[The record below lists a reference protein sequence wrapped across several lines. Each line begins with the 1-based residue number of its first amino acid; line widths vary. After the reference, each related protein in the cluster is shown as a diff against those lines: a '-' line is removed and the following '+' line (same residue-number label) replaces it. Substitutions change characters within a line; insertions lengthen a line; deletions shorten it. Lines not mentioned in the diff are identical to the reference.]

1 MALTFKSIYE
11 KAINLF
17 DDPIIQRAYVED
29 TVRWERMM
37 YPHLEN
43 GVNQFSNP
51 TKIAYLLVDQK
62 LPTGQVEVF
71 EGNGTAVYNTGAD
84 FTPEADADFSFRIGT
99 QYDRSATYENG
110 VVTFSREVPVGSKC
124 EVRWYSAGQFNTD
137 FKEAA
142 SATTSASVIA
152 YKVRD
157 ILARALVVSWAT
169 NEEDFVLDIRRNL
182 NDTDF
187 KLYSEANSIRSKV
200 EWVNQLKFQLDTLT
214 TKLAWD
220 LVSRKYHG
228 GNYYG

>member
-17 DDPIIQRAYVED
+17 DDPIIRRSYIED
-29 TVRWERMM
+29 TVRWERQM

-43 GVNQFSNP
+43 GISQFSNP

-62 LPTGQVEVF
+62 LPSGQVEVF
-71 EGNGTAVYNTGAD
+71 DGNGTAVYNVSAD
-84 FTPEADADFSFRIGT
+84 FVPEEGAEFSFRIGT
-99 QYDRSATYENG
+99 QYDHAARYDNG
-110 VVTFSREVPVGSKC
+110 VVTFSREVPTGSKC
-124 EVRWYSAGQFNTD
+124 GVEWYSPGQFNTD

-142 SATTSASVIA
+142 SPTTPASVIA

-157 ILARALVVSWAT
+157 ILARALVLAWAT
-169 NEEDFVLDIRRNL
+169 NEEDFLLDIRRNL

-200 EWVNQLKFQLDTLT
+200 EWVNQLKFQLDSLT

-220 LVSRKYHG
+220 VVSRKYHG

>member
-71 EGNGTAVYNTGAD
+71 EGNGTSVYNTSAD
-84 FTPEADADFSFRIGT
+84 FVPEADSDFSFRIGT
-99 QYDRSATYENG
+99 QYDHSATYENG

-137 FKEAA
+137 FREAA

>member
-1 MALTFKSIYE
+1 
-11 KAINLF
+11 
-17 DDPIIQRAYVED
+17 
-29 TVRWERMM
+29 M

>member
-29 TVRWERMM
+29 AVRFERLM

-51 TKIAYLLVDQK
+51 TKIAYLLIDQK
-62 LPTGQVEVF
+62 LPTGQVETFV
-71 EGNGTAVYNTGAD
+71 GNGSAEYSVSEGFSPEEGA
-84 FTPEADADFSFRIGT
+84 EFSFHIGN
-99 QYDRSATYENG
+99 QYDIAAKYENG
-110 VVTFSREVPVGSKC
+110 VVAFSKEIPEGTVCGV
-124 EVRWYSAGQFNTD
+124 EWYSAGQFNTD

-142 SATTSASVIA
+142 SSTTSADVIT

-157 ILARALVVSWAT
+157 ILARALVIAWAT
-169 NEEDFVLDIRRNL
+169 NEENYMLDIKNIL
-182 NDTDF
+182 QDSDF
-187 KLYSEANSIRSKV
+187 KLYSNANSIRAKV
-200 EWVNQLKFQLDTLT
+200 EWLNQLKFQLDSLT

-220 LVSRKYHG
+220 VVSRKYHG

>member
-71 EGNGTAVYNTGAD
+71 EGNGTSVYNTSAD
-84 FTPEADADFSFRIGT
+84 FVPEADSDFSFRIGT

-137 FKEAA
+137 FREAA

>member
-17 DDPIIQRAYVED
+17 DDPIIRRSYIED
-29 TVRWERMM
+29 TVRWERQM

-43 GVNQFSNP
+43 GISQFSNP

-62 LPTGQVEVF
+62 LPSGQVEVF
-71 EGNGTAVYNTGAD
+71 DGNGTAVYNVSAD
-84 FTPEADADFSFRIGT
+84 FVPEEGAEFSFRIGT
-99 QYDRSATYENG
+99 QYDHAAKYENG
-110 VVTFSREVPVGSKC
+110 VVTFSREVPTGSKC
-124 EVRWYSAGQFNTD
+124 GVEWYSPGQFNTD

-142 SATTSASVIA
+142 SSTTPANVIA

-157 ILARALVVSWAT
+157 ILARALVLAWAT
-169 NEEDFVLDIRRNL
+169 NEEDFLLDIRRNL

-200 EWVNQLKFQLDTLT
+200 EWVNQLKFQLDSLT

-220 LVSRKYHG
+220 VVSRKYHG
-228 GNYYG
+228 GNYYV

>member
-17 DDPIIQRAYVED
+17 DDPIIQRSYVED

-71 EGNGTAVYNTGAD
+71 EGNGTAVYNTSAD
-84 FTPEADADFSFRIGT
+84 FIPESDADFSFRIGT

>member
-17 DDPIIQRAYVED
+17 DDPIIRRSYIED
-29 TVRWERMM
+29 TVRWERQM

-43 GVNQFSNP
+43 GINQFSNP

-62 LPTGQVEVF
+62 LPSGQVEVF
-71 EGNGTAVYNTGAD
+71 DGNGTAVYNVSAD
-84 FTPEADADFSFRIGT
+84 FVPEEGAEFSFRIGT
-99 QYDRSATYENG
+99 QYDPAARQDDG
-110 VVTFSREVPVGSKC
+110 VVTFSREVPAGSKC
-124 EVRWYSAGQFNTD
+124 GVQWYSPGQFNTD

-142 SATTSASVIA
+142 SPTTSAAVIA

-157 ILARALVVSWAT
+157 ILARALVLAWAT
-169 NEEDFVLDIRRNL
+169 NEEDFLLDIRRNL

-200 EWVNQLKFQLDTLT
+200 EWVNQLKFQLDSLT

-220 LVSRKYHG
+220 VVSRKYHG

>member
-17 DDPIIQRAYVED
+17 DDPIIRRSYIED
-29 TVRWERMM
+29 TVRWERQM

-43 GVNQFSNP
+43 GINQFSNP

-62 LPTGQVEVF
+62 LPSGQVDVF
-71 EGNGTAVYNTGAD
+71 DGNGTAVYNVSAD
-84 FTPEADADFSFRIGT
+84 FVPEEGAEFSFRIGT
-99 QYDRSATYENG
+99 QYDHAARYDNG
-110 VVTFSREVPVGSKC
+110 VVTFSREVPTGSKC
-124 EVRWYSAGQFNTD
+124 GVEWYSPGQFNTD

-142 SATTSASVIA
+142 SSTTSADVIA

-157 ILARALVVSWAT
+157 ILARALVLAWAT
-169 NEEDFVLDIRRNL
+169 NEEDFLLDIRRNL

-200 EWVNQLKFQLDTLT
+200 EWVNQLKFQLDSLT

-220 LVSRKYHG
+220 VVSRKYHG

>member
-17 DDPIIQRAYVED
+17 DDPIIRRSYMED
-29 TVRWERMM
+29 TVRWERQM

-43 GVNQFSNP
+43 GINQFSNP

-62 LPTGQVEVF
+62 LPSGQVEVF
-71 EGNGTAVYNTGAD
+71 DGNGTAVYNVSAD
-84 FTPEADADFSFRIGT
+84 FVPEEGAEFSFRIGT
-99 QYDRSATYENG
+99 QYDHAARYDNG
-110 VVTFSREVPVGSKC
+110 VVTFSREVPAGSKC
-124 EVRWYSAGQFNTD
+124 GVEWYFPGQFNTD

-142 SATTSASVIA
+142 SPTTSAAVIA

-157 ILARALVVSWAT
+157 ILARALVLAWAT
-169 NEEDFVLDIRRNL
+169 NEEDFLLDIRRNL

-200 EWVNQLKFQLDTLT
+200 EWVNQLKFQLDSLT

-220 LVSRKYHG
+220 VVSRKYHG

>member
-17 DDPIIQRAYVED
+17 DDPIIRRSYIED
-29 TVRWERMM
+29 TVRWERQM

-43 GVNQFSNP
+43 GINQFSNP

-62 LPTGQVEVF
+62 LPSGQVEVF
-71 EGNGTAVYNTGAD
+71 DGNGTAVYNVSAD
-84 FTPEADADFSFRIGT
+84 FVPEEGAEFSFRIGT
-99 QYDRSATYENG
+99 QYDHAAKYENG
-110 VVTFSREVPVGSKC
+110 VVTFSREVPTGSKC
-124 EVRWYSAGQFNTD
+124 GVEWYSPGQFNTD
-137 FKEAA
+137 FREAA
-142 SATTSASVIA
+142 SATTPASVIA

-157 ILARALVVSWAT
+157 ILARALVLAWAT
-169 NEEDFVLDIRRNL
+169 NEEDFLLDIRRNL

-200 EWVNQLKFQLDTLT
+200 EWVNQLKFQLDSLT

-220 LVSRKYHG
+220 VVSRKYHG

>member
-29 TVRWERMM
+29 TVRWERLM

-43 GVNQFSNP
+43 GINQFSNP

-62 LPTGQVEVF
+62 LPSGQVEVF
-71 EGNGTAVYNTGAD
+71 DGNGTAVYNVSAD
-84 FTPEADADFSFRIGT
+84 FVPEEGAEFSFRIGT
-99 QYDRSATYENG
+99 QYDHAARYDNG
-110 VVTFSREVPVGSKC
+110 VVTFSREVTTGSKC
-124 EVRWYSAGQFNTD
+124 GVEWYSPGQFKTG

-142 SATTSASVIA
+142 SSTTSADVIA

-157 ILARALVVSWAT
+157 ILARALVLAWAT
-169 NEEDFVLDIRRNL
+169 NEEDFLLDIRRNL

-200 EWVNQLKFQLDTLT
+200 EWVNQLKFQLDSLT

-220 LVSRKYHG
+220 VVSRKYHG

>member
-62 LPTGQVEVF
+62 LPAGQVEVF
-71 EGNGTAVYNTGAD
+71 EGNGTAVYNTGVD
-84 FTPEADADFSFRIGT
+84 FVPEADADFSFRIGT

>member
-71 EGNGTAVYNTGAD
+71 EGNGTAVYNTGVD
-84 FTPEADADFSFRIGT
+84 FFPEADADFSFRIGT

>member
-17 DDPIIQRAYVED
+17 DDPIIRRSYIED
-29 TVRWERMM
+29 TVRWERQM

-43 GVNQFSNP
+43 GISQFSNP

-62 LPTGQVEVF
+62 LPSGQVEVF
-71 EGNGTAVYNTGAD
+71 DGNGTAIYNVSAD
-84 FTPEADADFSFRIGT
+84 FVPEEGAEFSFRIGT
-99 QYDRSATYENG
+99 QYDHAARYENG

-124 EVRWYSAGQFNTD
+124 GVEWYSPGQFNTD

-142 SATTSASVIA
+142 SSTTSADVIA

-157 ILARALVVSWAT
+157 ILARALVLAWAT
-169 NEEDFVLDIRRNL
+169 NEEDFLLDIRRNL

-200 EWVNQLKFQLDTLT
+200 EWVNQLKFQLDSLT

-220 LVSRKYHG
+220 VVSRKYHG

>member
-17 DDPIIQRAYVED
+17 DDPIIRRSYIED
-29 TVRWERMM
+29 TVRWERQM

-43 GVNQFSNP
+43 GINQFSNP

-62 LPTGQVEVF
+62 LPSGQVEVF
-71 EGNGTAVYNTGAD
+71 DGNGTAVYNVSAD
-84 FTPEADADFSFRIGT
+84 FVPEEGAEFSFRIGT
-99 QYDRSATYENG
+99 QYDHAARYDNG
-110 VVTFSREVPVGSKC
+110 VVTFSREVPAGSKC
-124 EVRWYSAGQFNTD
+124 GIEWYSPGQFNTD
-137 FKEAA
+137 FREAA
-142 SATTSASVIA
+142 SATTPANVIA

-157 ILARALVVSWAT
+157 ILARALVLAWAT
-169 NEEDFVLDIRRNL
+169 NEEDFLLDIRRNL

-200 EWVNQLKFQLDTLT
+200 EWVNQLKFQLDSLT

-220 LVSRKYHG
+220 VVSRKYHG

>member
-71 EGNGTAVYNTGAD
+71 EGNGTSVYNTSAD
-84 FTPEADADFSFRIGT
+84 FIPEADADFSFRIGT
-99 QYDRSATYENG
+99 QYDHSATYENG

-137 FKEAA
+137 FREAA

>member
-17 DDPIIQRAYVED
+17 DDPIIRRSYIED
-29 TVRWERMM
+29 TVRWERQM

-43 GVNQFSNP
+43 GISQFSNP

-62 LPTGQVEVF
+62 LPSGQVEVF
-71 EGNGTAVYNTGAD
+71 DGNGTAVYNVSAD
-84 FTPEADADFSFRIGT
+84 FVPEEGAEFSFRIGT
-99 QYDRSATYENG
+99 QYDHAARYDNG
-110 VVTFSREVPVGSKC
+110 VVTFSREVPTGSKC
-124 EVRWYSAGQFNTD
+124 GVEWYSPGQFNTD

-142 SATTSASVIA
+142 SPTTSAAVIA

-157 ILARALVVSWAT
+157 ILARALVLAWAT
-169 NEEDFVLDIRRNL
+169 NEEDFLLDIRRNL

-200 EWVNQLKFQLDTLT
+200 EWANQLKFQLDSLT

-220 LVSRKYHG
+220 VVSRKYHG

>member
-17 DDPIIQRAYVED
+17 DDPIIRRSYIED
-29 TVRWERMM
+29 TVRWERQM

-43 GVNQFSNP
+43 GINQFSNP

-62 LPTGQVEVF
+62 LPSGQVEVF
-71 EGNGTAVYNTGAD
+71 DGNGTAVYNVSAD
-84 FTPEADADFSFRIGT
+84 FVPEEGAEFSFRIGT
-99 QYDRSATYENG
+99 QYDHAARYDNG
-110 VVTFSREVPVGSKC
+110 VVTFSREVPIGSKC
-124 EVRWYSAGQFNTD
+124 GVEWYSPGQFNTD

-142 SATTSASVIA
+142 SPTTSAAVIA

-157 ILARALVVSWAT
+157 ILARALVLAWAT
-169 NEEDFVLDIRRNL
+169 NEEDFLLDIRRNL

-200 EWVNQLKFQLDTLT
+200 EWVNQLKFQLDSLT

-220 LVSRKYHG
+220 VVSRKYHG

>member
-17 DDPIIQRAYVED
+17 DDPIIRRSYIED
-29 TVRWERMM
+29 TVRWERQM

-43 GVNQFSNP
+43 GINQFSNP

-62 LPTGQVEVF
+62 LPSGQVEVF
-71 EGNGTAVYNTGAD
+71 DGNGTAVYNVSAD
-84 FTPEADADFSFRIGT
+84 FVPEEGAEFSFRIGT
-99 QYDRSATYENG
+99 QYDHAARYDNG
-110 VVTFSREVPVGSKC
+110 VVTFSREVPTGSKC
-124 EVRWYSAGQFNTD
+124 GIEWYSPGQFNTD

-142 SATTSASVIA
+142 SSTTPANVIA

-157 ILARALVVSWAT
+157 ILARALVLAWAT
-169 NEEDFVLDIRRNL
+169 NEEDFLLDIRRNL

-200 EWVNQLKFQLDTLT
+200 EWVNQLKFQLDSLT

-220 LVSRKYHG
+220 VVSRKYHG

>member
-17 DDPIIQRAYVED
+17 DDPIIRRSYIED
-29 TVRWERMM
+29 TVRWERQM

-43 GVNQFSNP
+43 GISQFSNP

-62 LPTGQVEVF
+62 LPSGQVEVF
-71 EGNGTAVYNTGAD
+71 DGNGTAVYNVSAD
-84 FTPEADADFSFRIGT
+84 FVPEEGAEFSFRIGT
-99 QYDRSATYENG
+99 QYDHAAKYENG
-110 VVTFSREVPVGSKC
+110 VVTFSREVPTGSKC
-124 EVRWYSAGQFNTD
+124 GVEWYFPGQFNTD

-142 SATTSASVIA
+142 SPTTSAAVIA

-157 ILARALVVSWAT
+157 ILARALVLAWAT
-169 NEEDFVLDIRRNL
+169 NEEDFLLDIRRNL

-200 EWVNQLKFQLDTLT
+200 EWVNQLKFQLDSLT

-220 LVSRKYHG
+220 VVSRKYHG

>member
-17 DDPIIQRAYVED
+17 DDPIIRRSYIED
-29 TVRWERMM
+29 TVRWERQM

-43 GVNQFSNP
+43 GINQFSNP

-62 LPTGQVEVF
+62 LPSGQVEVF
-71 EGNGTAVYNTGAD
+71 DGNGTAVYNVSAD
-84 FTPEADADFSFRIGT
+84 FVPEEGAEFSFRIGT
-99 QYDRSATYENG
+99 QYDHAARYDNG
-110 VVTFSREVPVGSKC
+110 VVTFSREVPTGSKC
-124 EVRWYSAGQFNTD
+124 GVEWYFPGQFNTD

-142 SATTSASVIA
+142 SFTTPANVIA

-157 ILARALVVSWAT
+157 ILARALVLAWAT
-169 NEEDFVLDIRRNL
+169 NEEDFLLDIRRNL

-200 EWVNQLKFQLDTLT
+200 EWVNQLKFQLDSLT

-220 LVSRKYHG
+220 VVSRKYHG

>member
-17 DDPIIQRAYVED
+17 DDPIIRRSYIED
-29 TVRWERMM
+29 TVRWERQM

-43 GVNQFSNP
+43 GISQFSNP

-62 LPTGQVEVF
+62 LPSGQVEVF
-71 EGNGTAVYNTGAD
+71 DGNDTAVYNVSAD
-84 FTPEADADFSFRIGT
+84 FVPEEGAEFSFRIGT
-99 QYDRSATYENG
+99 QYDRSAKYENG
-110 VVTFSREVPVGSKC
+110 VVTFSREVPTGSKC
-124 EVRWYSAGQFNTD
+124 GVEWYSPGQFNTD

-142 SATTSASVIA
+142 SSTTPADVIA

-157 ILARALVVSWAT
+157 ILARALVLAWAT
-169 NEEDFVLDIRRNL
+169 NEEDFLLDIRRNL

-200 EWVNQLKFQLDTLT
+200 EWVNQLKFQLDSLT

-220 LVSRKYHG
+220 VVSRKYHG

>member
-71 EGNGTAVYNTGAD
+71 EGNGTSVYNTSAD

-137 FKEAA
+137 FREAA

>member
-1 MALTFKSIYE
+1 MALSFKSIYE

-17 DDPIIQRAYVED
+17 DDPIIQRSYVED
-29 TVRWERMM
+29 AVRWERQM
-37 YPHLEN
+37 YPYLEN

-51 TKIAYLLVDQK
+51 TKIAYLLIDQK
-62 LPTGQVEVF
+62 LPTGQVEVID
-71 EGNGTAVYNTGAD
+71 GTGSAVYHTSAD
-84 FTPEADADFSFRIGT
+84 FVPEDGAEFSFQIGM
-99 QYDRSATYENG
+99 QYDPTATYENG
-110 VVTFSREVPVGSKC
+110 VVAFSREVPAGSKC
-124 EVRWYSAGQFNTD
+124 EIRWYSPGQFNTD
-137 FKEAA
+137 FAEAA

-157 ILARALVVSWAT
+157 ILARALVLAWAE
-169 NEEDFVLDIRRNL
+169 NEENFVLDIRRNL

>member
-17 DDPIIQRAYVED
+17 DDPIIRRSYIED
-29 TVRWERMM
+29 TVRWERQM

-43 GVNQFSNP
+43 GISQFSNP

-62 LPTGQVEVF
+62 LPSGQVEVF
-71 EGNGTAVYNTGAD
+71 DGNGTAVYNVSAD
-84 FTPEADADFSFRIGT
+84 FVPEEGAEFSFRIGT
-99 QYDRSATYENG
+99 QYDHAARYDNG

-124 EVRWYSAGQFNTD
+124 GVEWYSPGQFNTD

-142 SATTSASVIA
+142 SSTTSADVIA

-157 ILARALVVSWAT
+157 ILARALVLAWAT
-169 NEEDFVLDIRRNL
+169 NEEDFLLDIRRNL

-200 EWVNQLKFQLDTLT
+200 EWVNQLKFQLDSLT

-220 LVSRKYHG
+220 VVSRKYHG

>member
-17 DDPIIQRAYVED
+17 DDPIIRRSYIED
-29 TVRWERMM
+29 TVRWERQM

-43 GVNQFSNP
+43 GISQFSNP

-62 LPTGQVEVF
+62 LPSGQVEVF
-71 EGNGTAVYNTGAD
+71 DGNGAAVYNVSAD
-84 FTPEADADFSFRIGT
+84 FVPEEGAEFSFRIGT
-99 QYDRSATYENG
+99 QYDHAARYDNG
-110 VVTFSREVPVGSKC
+110 VVTFSREVPTGSKC
-124 EVRWYSAGQFNTD
+124 GVEWYSPGQFNTD

-142 SATTSASVIA
+142 SSTTPANVIA

-157 ILARALVVSWAT
+157 ILARALVLAWAT
-169 NEEDFVLDIRRNL
+169 NEEDFLLDIRRNL

-200 EWVNQLKFQLDTLT
+200 EWVNQLKFQLDSLT

-220 LVSRKYHG
+220 VVSRKYHG

>member
-17 DDPIIQRAYVED
+17 DDPIIRRSYIED
-29 TVRWERMM
+29 TVRWERQM

-43 GVNQFSNP
+43 GISQFSNP

-62 LPTGQVEVF
+62 LPSGQVEVF
-71 EGNGTAVYNTGAD
+71 DGNGTAVYNVSAD
-84 FTPEADADFSFRIGT
+84 FVPEEGAEFSFRIGT
-99 QYDRSATYENG
+99 QYDHAARYDNG
-110 VVTFSREVPVGSKC
+110 VVTFSREVPTGSKC
-124 EVRWYSAGQFNTD
+124 GIEWYSPGQFNTD

-142 SATTSASVIA
+142 SSTTPANVIA

-157 ILARALVVSWAT
+157 ILARALVLAWAT
-169 NEEDFVLDIRRNL
+169 NEEDFLLDIRRNL

-200 EWVNQLKFQLDTLT
+200 EWVNQLKFQLDSLT

-220 LVSRKYHG
+220 VVSRKYHG

>member
-29 TVRWERMM
+29 TVRWERLL
-37 YPHLEN
+37 YPLLEN
-43 GVNQFSNP
+43 GITQFSNP

-62 LPTGQVEVF
+62 LPSGQVEVF
-71 EGNGTAVYNTGAD
+71 DGNGTAIYNVSAD
-84 FTPEADADFSFRIGT
+84 FVPEEGAEFSFRIGT
-99 QYDRSATYENG
+99 QYDPAARYDNG
-110 VVTFSREVPVGSKC
+110 VVTFSREVPTGSKC
-124 EVRWYSAGQFNTD
+124 GVEWYSPGQFNTD

-142 SATTSASVIA
+142 SPTTSAAVIA

-157 ILARALVVSWAT
+157 ILARALVLSWAT
-169 NEEDFVLDIRRNL
+169 NEEDFLLDIRRNL

-200 EWVNQLKFQLDTLT
+200 EWVNQLKFQLDSLT

-220 LVSRKYHG
+220 VVSRKYHG

>member
-17 DDPIIQRAYVED
+17 DDPIIRRSYIED
-29 TVRWERMM
+29 TVRWERQM

-43 GVNQFSNP
+43 GINQFSNP

-62 LPTGQVEVF
+62 LPSGQVEVF
-71 EGNGTAVYNTGAD
+71 DGNGTAVYNVSAD
-84 FTPEADADFSFRIGT
+84 FVPEEGAEFSFRIGT
-99 QYDRSATYENG
+99 QYDHAARYDNG
-110 VVTFSREVPVGSKC
+110 VVTFSREVPTGSKC
-124 EVRWYSAGQFNTD
+124 GVEWYSPGQFNTD

-142 SATTSASVIA
+142 SPTTSAEVIA

-157 ILARALVVSWAT
+157 ILARALVLAWAT
-169 NEEDFVLDIRRNL
+169 NEEDFLLDIRRNL

-200 EWVNQLKFQLDTLT
+200 EWVNQLKFQLDSLT

-220 LVSRKYHG
+220 VVSRKYHG

>member
-29 TVRWERMM
+29 TVRWERLM

-43 GVNQFSNP
+43 GINQFSNP

-62 LPTGQVEVF
+62 LPSGQVEVF
-71 EGNGTAVYNTGAD
+71 DGNGTAVYNVSAD
-84 FTPEADADFSFRIGT
+84 FVPEEGAEFSFRIGT
-99 QYDRSATYENG
+99 QYDPAAKYENG

-124 EVRWYSAGQFNTD
+124 GVEWYSPGQFNTD

-142 SATTSASVIA
+142 SSTTSADVIA

-157 ILARALVVSWAT
+157 ILARALVLAWAT
-169 NEEDFVLDIRRNL
+169 NEEDFLLDIRRNL

-200 EWVNQLKFQLDTLT
+200 EWVNQLKFQLDSLT

-220 LVSRKYHG
+220 VVSRKYHG

>member
-62 LPTGQVEVF
+62 LPIGQVEVF

-137 FKEAA
+137 FREAA

>member
-17 DDPIIQRAYVED
+17 DDPIIRRSYIED
-29 TVRWERMM
+29 TVRWERQM

-62 LPTGQVEVF
+62 LPSGQVEVF
-71 EGNGTAVYNTGAD
+71 DGNGTAVYNVSAD
-84 FTPEADADFSFRIGT
+84 FVPEEGAEFSFRIGT
-99 QYDRSATYENG
+99 QYDHAAKYENG
-110 VVTFSREVPVGSKC
+110 VVTFSREVPTGSKC
-124 EVRWYSAGQFNTD
+124 GVEWYSPGQFNTD

-142 SATTSASVIA
+142 SSTTSADFIT

-157 ILARALVVSWAT
+157 ILARALVLAWAT
-169 NEEDFVLDIRRNL
+169 NEEDFLLDIRRNL

-200 EWVNQLKFQLDTLT
+200 EWVNQLKFQLDSLT

-220 LVSRKYHG
+220 VVSRKYHG

>member
-29 TVRWERMM
+29 TVRWERLM

-43 GVNQFSNP
+43 GINQFSNP

-62 LPTGQVEVF
+62 LPSGQVEVF
-71 EGNGTAVYNTGAD
+71 DGNGTAVYNVSAD
-84 FTPEADADFSFRIGT
+84 FVPEEGAEFSFRIGT
-99 QYDRSATYENG
+99 QYDHAARYDNG
-110 VVTFSREVPVGSKC
+110 VVTFSREVPTGSKC
-124 EVRWYSAGQFNTD
+124 GVEWYSPGQFNTD

-142 SATTSASVIA
+142 SPTTSAAVIA

-157 ILARALVVSWAT
+157 ILARALVLSWAT
-169 NEEDFVLDIRRNL
+169 NEEDFLLDIRRNL

-200 EWVNQLKFQLDTLT
+200 EWVNQLKFQLDSLT

-220 LVSRKYHG
+220 VVSRNYHG
-228 GNYYG
+228 VNYYG

>member
-17 DDPIIQRAYVED
+17 DDPIIRRSYIED
-29 TVRWERMM
+29 TVRWERQM

-43 GVNQFSNP
+43 GINQFSNP

-62 LPTGQVEVF
+62 LPSGQVEVF
-71 EGNGTAVYNTGAD
+71 DGNGTAVYNVSAD
-84 FTPEADADFSFRIGT
+84 FVPEEGAEFSFRIGT
-99 QYDRSATYENG
+99 QYDPAAKYENG
-110 VVTFSREVPVGSKC
+110 VVTFSREVPTGSKC
-124 EVRWYSAGQFNTD
+124 GVEWYSPGQFNTD

-142 SATTSASVIA
+142 SPTTPANVIA

-157 ILARALVVSWAT
+157 ILARALVLAWAT
-169 NEEDFVLDIRRNL
+169 NEEDFLLDIRRNL
-182 NDTDF
+182 NDTDC
-187 KLYSEANSIRSKV
+187 KPYSEANSIRSKV
-200 EWVNQLKFQLDTLT
+200 EWVNQLKFQLDSLT

-220 LVSRKYHG
+220 VVSRKYHG